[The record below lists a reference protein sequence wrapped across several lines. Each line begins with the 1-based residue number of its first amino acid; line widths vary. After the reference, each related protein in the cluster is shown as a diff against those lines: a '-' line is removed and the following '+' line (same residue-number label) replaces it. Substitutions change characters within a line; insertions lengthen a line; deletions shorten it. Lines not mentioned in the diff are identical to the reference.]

1 MFPLCVKSIAIP
13 KITIIRII
21 SAKIFRAERFLL
33 ITMILKWKG
42 KRDRTITCRMC
53 KDPGCIHAVR
63 ASGVEGIGDAYG
75 MGVGKVINIHR

>member
-21 SAKIFRAERFLL
+21 SAIIFRAERFLL

-42 KRDRTITCRMC
+42 NRDRTTACRSC
-53 KDPGCIHAVR
+53 QDSGRFDVVGK
-63 ASGVEGIGDAYG
+63 SGVQGFAYACRVGI
-75 MGVGKVINIHR
+75 

>member
-21 SAKIFRAERFLL
+21 SAKIFRAEQFLL

-42 KRDRTITCRMC
+42 NCDRTTTCRSC
-53 KDPGCIHAVR
+53 QD
-63 ASGVEGIGDAYG
+63 SGHIDAIRKGSPAGPGDAFR
-75 MGVGKVINIHR
+75 VGRRQIHQFAR